1 MSALQVTSHA
11 RCMIRIEI
19 LDESSSYGGH
29 KFRLNGIAL
38 SAYTDDVPQG
48 LPSRLLFNKNHL
60 LAVEKFVQDVPEPE
74 D

>member
-1 MSALQVTSHA
+1 
-11 RCMIRIEI
+11 MIRIEI

-29 KFRLNGIAL
+29 RFRLNGIAL
-38 SAYTDDVPQG
+38 SAYTDDVPEG

-60 LAVEKFVQDVPEPE
+60 LVVEKFVQDVLEPE